1 MFTKSHLLGTLGGF
15 VILFLGGWLYYDLL
29 AKGFY
34 DAHTSE
40 AAKAIMRGEN
50 ANLIY
55 VAIGCLV
62 QACVMSTLYSKMAEK
77 SNGLKFGA
85 LFGVFVGFGIG
96 LLNYGIMDFMD
107 MTGALVDFVWSIVFY
122 AITGWVIALIFNK
135 FAS

>member
-15 VILFLGGWLYYDLL
+15 IVLFLGGWLYYDLL

-34 DAHTSE
+34 DAHTTE

-50 ANLIY
+50 TNLLL
-55 VAIGCLV
+55 VAIGSLV
-62 QACVMSTLYSKMAEK
+62 QACVMTSLYAKMTEK
-77 SNGLKFGA
+77 GNGIKFGA
-85 LFGVFVGFGIG
+85 FFGLFVGFGIG

-122 AITGWVIALIFNK
+122 AITGWIMAMIYKK